1 MTGRTTTGRNGPTL
15 KDVAKQAG
23 VSTMSASRALRGDRG
38 VTATTR
44 DRVLEA
50 ARTLGYRSNQWARS
64 LKLGR
69 GSDLIGVV
77 VTHLANPFYSGLA
90 LGVQAAVEDSGKHVV
105 LANTDEDPR
114 RERRLVQNLL
124 ERRVDGIVIVPS
136 GYDHAYLNASA
147 MRGTPLVLAGRP
159 PVGIS
164 ADCVLVDDFGGTLHA
179 IRQLLDEG
187 HQRIAFIG
195 NPPAVYTGAERY
207 RGYGAAM
214 DEKGLAVA
222 PDQVDRTCTDA
233 ADAEAAVRRMLRQDQ
248 PPTAVFAANNR
259 LALGALRALSSR
271 ADVAFAAFDDLEYAS
286 LLHRGMTLVSYD
298 PQEMG
303 RKAGALL
310 LRRIS
315 EGAAEGEEE
324 PGTWPASRVI
334 VPVKGVSHS
343 R

>member
-1 MTGRTTTGRNGPTL
+1 VTGPTL

-38 VTATTR
+38 VTDATR

-69 GSDLIGVV
+69 GSDLIGVI

-90 LGVQAAVEDSGKHVV
+90 LGVQAAVEGAGKHVV
-105 LANTDEDPR
+105 LGNTDEDPG

-124 ERRVDGIVIVPS
+124 ERRVDGIAVVPS
-136 GYDHAYLNASA
+136 GYDHAYLGASA
-147 MRGTPLVLAGRP
+147 LRGTPVVLAGRP

-164 ADCVLVDDFGGTLHA
+164 ADCVLVDDFGGTLQA
-179 IRQLLDEG
+179 IRQLLNEG
-187 HQRIAFIG
+187 HRRIAFIG
-195 NPPAVYTGAERY
+195 NPPSVYTGAERY

-214 DEKGLAVA
+214 DEKGLAITPAHVN
-222 PDQVDRTCTDA
+222 RTCTDA
-233 ADAEAAVRRMLRQDQ
+233 ADAEQAVLRMLGRNP

-259 LALGALRALSSR
+259 LALGVLRALSSR
-271 ADVAFAAFDDLEYAS
+271 DDVAFAAFDDLEYAS
-286 LLHRGMTLVSYD
+286 LLHRSLTLVTYD

-303 RKAGALL
+303 RRTGELL
-310 LRRIS
+310 LRRINETS
-315 EGAAEGEEE
+315 TDVEE
-324 PGTWPASRVI
+324 PGDWPASRVI
-334 VPVKGVSHS
+334 VPVKVIAHS
-343 R
+343 S